1 MHVSGAHD
9 PDANTTVNIDGAITV
24 QGITGLQTSLD
35 DINAALT
42 GGGEISLTNS
52 TITDILG
59 ALTTANAPIVSG
71 ISTTNTSLTSAL
83 TDLTNILLELDRMAT
98 DGEGVALTPATIA
111 ALQTVTATIL
121 AFPTDYPNA
130 SADASLSA
138 ILAGMSL
145 NTTAN
150 SSINSTLTAIDSSI
164 TSASTTAHTDANSV
178 LAALAIID
186 AAQTNGNQKTQVT
199 NFPAVQ
205 TVAGSVT
212 INNSVTVQNFPTNY
226 PDSAAEASL
235 VTIAAALSQ
244 QTVVNNAITS
254 HLASMDT
261 NYDISGNK
269 EVNLAAAAITLNTK
283 VTNFPATQVVS
294 GAITINN
301 SITVQGG
308 FTEQASL
315 SAGSLNADLVPST
328 DISAYRS
335 FSLTVQGTW
344 SGTLTFQ
351 ASNDGSTWFT
361 YNCFVQSGSST
372 SPFAA
377 AFATNGTF
385 EGPLAYR
392 YLRLRTTSYTSGTAT
407 GTLELYTL
415 PYTARSFGVVV
426 VGNVGSGSG
435 DSGTPVKIGTVFNT
449 TQPTVTNAQRVDAQ
463 GTARGAQIVATG
475 VDAFVAQVS
484 DGTNTAQVT
493 ADANGKKA
501 LTVAELS
508 NLVTITTA
516 GASDTVIDCT
526 NFRSG
531 SLQVVSL
538 GSTISLIVQVSNDN
552 ATWIQVPTTPAAGTA
567 SPVPSLSAVTTAN
580 AYEFRTALKYARIH
594 VTAQTGAA
602 PVIVVASKTQ
612 DANIPAS
619 ATLPV
624 AATQAGTWTV
634 AQGAASGLPW
644 PVQIK
649 GTPTHI
655 STAATT
661 VCKSGAGVLRSINV
675 NTKGITSTATVYDN
689 TAGSGTVLAVIDTTL
704 GENIIYDIA
713 FTTGLTVVTGG
724 GSPADLTVSTI

>member
-9 PDANTTVNIDGAITV
+9 PDANTTVKLDGAITV

-98 DGEGVALTPATIA
+98 DGEGVALTPATIT

-150 SSINSTLTAIDSSI
+150 SSINSTLTTIDSAI

-205 TVAGSVT
+205 TVTGSIT

-283 VTNFPATQVVS
+283 VTNFPATQVVQGQVSS
-294 GAITINN
+294 GA
-301 SITVQGG
+301 
-308 FTEQASL
+308 
-315 SAGSLNADLVPST
+315 AD
-328 DISAYRS
+328 
-335 FSLTVQGTW
+335 
-344 SGTLTFQ
+344 
-351 ASNDGSTWFT
+351 
-361 YNCFVQSGSST
+361 SGS
-372 SPFAA
+372 
-377 AFATNGTF
+377 
-385 EGPLAYR
+385 
-392 YLRLRTTSYTSGTAT
+392 
-407 GTLELYTL
+407 
-415 PYTARSFGVVV
+415 
-426 VGNVGSGSG
+426 
-435 DSGTPVKIGTVFNT
+435 PVKIGTVFNT